1 MPLVLSQKK
10 DLVKEMTTLL
20 SDADVVLTADY
31 SGLTSNELNELRK
44 TTREAGVFVKLVKN
58 NMLKMALK
66 ESQFA
71 SMSENVSGPQIVAV
85 GKEDAGKF
93 AKSIQEFIDKHENL
107 KPRAINYQGQDLDI
121 SELKKLASLPTYE
134 EAISK
139 LLSVMQGPIQK
150 LMGTIKAVPNKL
162 VRTIDAVKASKN

>member
-1 MPLVLSQKK
+1 MPLNLSQKK
-10 DLVKEMTTLL
+10 DLVKEMSTVLGE
-20 SDADVVLTADY
+20 AEVVLTADY
-31 SGLTSNELNELRK
+31 SGLTSNELNQLRK
-44 TTREAGVFVKLVKN
+44 TTREAGVFLKLVKN

-66 ESQFA
+66 DSQFA
-71 SMSENVSGPQIVAV
+71 SMTENISGPQIVAV

-93 AKSIQEFIDKHENL
+93 AKSIKEFIDKHENL

-150 LMGTIKAVPNKL
+150 LMGTMKAVPNKL
-162 VRTIDAVKASKN
+162 VRTIDAVKVSKN

>member
-1 MPLVLSQKK
+1 MLLNLSQKK
-10 DLVKEMTTLL
+10 DLVKEMSTVL
-20 SDADVVLTADY
+20 SDAEVVLTADY
-31 SGLTSNELNELRK
+31 SGLTSNELNQLRK
-44 TTREAGVFVKLVKN
+44 STREAGVFIKLVKN

-66 ESQFA
+66 DSQFA
-71 SMSENVSGPQIVAV
+71 SMAENVSGPQIVAV

-93 AKSIQEFIDKHENL
+93 AKSIKEFIDKHENL
-107 KPRAINYQGQDLDI
+107 KPKAINYQGQDLDI

-134 EAISK
+134 EAIPK

-150 LMGTIKAVPNKL
+150 LMGTMKAVPNKL

>member
-1 MPLVLSQKK
+1 MPLNLTQKQ
-10 DLVKEMTTLL
+10 DLVKEMAAVLN
-20 SDADVVLTADY
+20 DAEVVLTADY
-31 SGLTSNELNELRK
+31 SGLTANELNELRK

-66 ESQFA
+66 ESQFS
-71 SMSENVSGPQIVAV
+71 SMSDNVFGPQIIAV

-93 AKSIQEFIDKHENL
+93 AKSLKDFIDKHENL
-107 KPRAINYQGQDLDI
+107 KPKAINYQGQDLDI

-139 LLSVMQGPIQK
+139 LLSVMQGPIKK
-150 LMGTIKAVPNKL
+150 LMGTMQAVPSKL

>member
-1 MPLVLSQKK
+1 MPLNLSQKK
-10 DLVKEMTTLL
+10 DLVKEMSTVL
-20 SDADVVLTADY
+20 SEAEVVLTVDY
-31 SGLTSNELNELRK
+31 SGLTSNELNQLRK
-44 TTREAGVFVKLVKN
+44 TTREAGVFIKLVKN

-66 ESQFA
+66 DSQFA
-71 SMSENVSGPQIVAV
+71 SMAENVSGPQIVAV

-93 AKSIQEFIDKHENL
+93 AKSIKEFIDKHENL
-107 KPRAINYQGQDLDI
+107 KPKAINYQGQDLDI
-121 SELKKLASLPTYE
+121 SELKKLASLPTYD

-150 LMGTIKAVPNKL
+150 LMGTMKAVPNKL

>member
-1 MPLVLSQKK
+1 MPLNLTQKQ
-10 DLVKEMTTLL
+10 DIVKEMTAVLN
-20 SDADVVLTADY
+20 DADVVLTADY
-31 SGLTSNELNELRK
+31 SRLTANELNELRK
-44 TTREAGVFVKLVKN
+44 STREAGFFVKLVKN

-66 ESQFA
+66 ETQFS
-71 SMSENVSGPQIVAV
+71 SMSENIFGPQIVAV

-93 AKSIQEFIDKHENL
+93 AKSIKDFIDKHENL
-107 KPRAINYQGQDLDI
+107 KPKAINYQGQDLDI

-139 LLSVMQGPIQK
+139 LLSVMQGPIKK
-150 LMGTIKAVPNKL
+150 LMGTMQAVPGKL

>member
-121 SELKKLASLPTYE
+121 SELKRLASLPTYD

>member
-1 MPLVLSQKK
+1 MPLNLSQKK
-10 DLVKEMTTLL
+10 DLVKEMATAL
-20 SDADVVLTADY
+20 SDAEVVLTADY
-31 SGLTSNELNELRK
+31 TGLTSNELNELRK

-66 ESQFA
+66 DSQFA
-71 SMSENVSGPQIVAV
+71 SMSEYVSGPQIVAV

-93 AKSIQEFIDKHENL
+93 AKSIKEFVDKHENL
-107 KPRAINYQGQDLDI
+107 KPKAINYQGQDLDI

-139 LLSVMQGPIQK
+139 LLSVMQAPIQK
-150 LMGTIKAVPNKL
+150 LMGTMNAVPSKI

>member
-1 MPLVLSQKK
+1 MPLNLSQKK
-10 DLVKEMTTLL
+10 DLVKEMATVL
-20 SDADVVLTADY
+20 SDAEVVLTADY

-66 ESQFA
+66 DSQFS
-71 SMSENVSGPQIVAV
+71 SMSDNVSGPQIVAV

-93 AKSIQEFIDKHENL
+93 AKSIKDFIDKHENL

-134 EAISK
+134 EAIAK

-150 LMGTIKAVPNKL
+150 LMGTMKAVPNKL
-162 VRTIDAVKASKN
+162 VRTIDAVRVSKN

>member
-1 MPLVLSQKK
+1 MPLNLSQKK
-10 DLVKEMTTLL
+10 DLVKEMSTVL
-20 SDADVVLTADY
+20 SDAEVVLTADY
-31 SGLTSNELNELRK
+31 SGLTSNELNQLRK
-44 TTREAGVFVKLVKN
+44 TTREAGVFIKLVKN

-66 ESQFA
+66 DSQFA
-71 SMSENVSGPQIVAV
+71 SMAENVSGPQIVAV
-85 GKEDAGKF
+85 GREDAGKF
-93 AKSIQEFIDKHENL
+93 AKSIKEFIDKHDKL
-107 KPRAINYQGQDLDI
+107 KPKAINYLGQDLDI

-150 LMGTIKAVPNKL
+150 LMGTMKAVPNKL

>member
-1 MPLVLSQKK
+1 MPLNLTQKQ
-10 DLVKEMTTLL
+10 DLVKEMTAVLN
-20 SDADVVLTADY
+20 DADVVLTADY
-31 SGLTSNELNELRK
+31 SRLTANELNELRK
-44 TTREAGVFVKLVKN
+44 STREAGFFVKLVKN

-66 ESQFA
+66 ETQFS
-71 SMSENVSGPQIVAV
+71 SMSENIFGPQIVAV

-93 AKSIQEFIDKHENL
+93 AKSIKDFIDKHENL
-107 KPRAINYQGQDLDI
+107 KPKAINYQGQDLDI

-139 LLSVMQGPIQK
+139 LLSVMQGPIKK
-150 LMGTIKAVPNKL
+150 LMGTMQAVPGKL

>member
-1 MPLVLSQKK
+1 MPLNLSQKK
-10 DLVKEMTTLL
+10 DLVKEMATVL
-20 SDADVVLTADY
+20 SDAEVVLTADY

-66 ESQFA
+66 DSQFS

-93 AKSIQEFIDKHENL
+93 AKSIKDFIDKHENL
-107 KPRAINYQGQDLDI
+107 KPKAINYLGQDLDI

-134 EAISK
+134 EAIAR

-150 LMGTIKAVPNKL
+150 LMGTMKAVPNKL
-162 VRTIDAVKASKN
+162 VRTIDAVKVSKN

>member
-1 MPLVLSQKK
+1 MPLNLTQKQ
-10 DLVKEMTTLL
+10 DLVKEMAAVLN
-20 SDADVVLTADY
+20 DAEVVLTADY
-31 SGLTSNELNELRK
+31 SGLTANELNELRK

-66 ESQFA
+66 ESQFS
-71 SMSENVSGPQIVAV
+71 SMSDNVFGPQIIAV

-93 AKSIQEFIDKHENL
+93 AKSLKDFIDKHENL
-107 KPRAINYQGQDLDI
+107 KPKAINYQGQDLDI

-139 LLSVMQGPIQK
+139 LLSVMQGPIKK
-150 LMGTIKAVPNKL
+150 LMGTMHAVPSKL

>member
-1 MPLVLSQKK
+1 MPLNLTQKQ
-10 DLVKEMTTLL
+10 DLVKEITSVLN
-20 SDADVVLTADY
+20 DADVVLTADY
-31 SGLTSNELNELRK
+31 SGLTANELNELRK
-44 TTREAGVFVKLVKN
+44 STREAGVFVKLVKN

-66 ESQFA
+66 ESQFS
-71 SMSENVSGPQIVAV
+71 SMSENIFGPQIVAV

-93 AKSIQEFIDKHENL
+93 AKSIKEFIDKHENL
-107 KPRAINYQGQDLDI
+107 KPKAINYQGQDLDV

-139 LLSVMQGPIQK
+139 LLSVMQGPIKK
-150 LMGTIKAVPNKL
+150 LMGTMQAVPGKL

>member
-1 MPLVLSQKK
+1 MPLNLTQKQ
-10 DLVKEMTTLL
+10 DLVKEITSVLN
-20 SDADVVLTADY
+20 DADVVLTADY
-31 SGLTSNELNELRK
+31 SGLTANELNELRK
-44 TTREAGVFVKLVKN
+44 STREAGVFVKLVKN

-66 ESQFA
+66 ESQFS
-71 SMSENVSGPQIVAV
+71 SMSENIFGPQIVAV

-93 AKSIQEFIDKHENL
+93 AKSIKEFIDKHENL
-107 KPRAINYQGQDLDI
+107 KPKAINYQGQDLDI

-139 LLSVMQGPIQK
+139 LLSVMQGPIKK
-150 LMGTIKAVPNKL
+150 LMGTMQAVPGKL